1 MMVTRSMMLAE
12 SVEIDI
18 SARSGMK
25 SAVRLS
31 PGPSLGCAK
40 TPQKPSEPSDGHAVA
55 DVLAKVAAGELASL
69 GDVGD
74 RSGDGDVSGQGERF
88 RLTEFWKPTPA
99 SRVAG
104 TAS

>member
-1 MMVTRSMMLAE
+1 MML
-12 SVEIDI
+12 VELVETDI

-25 SAVRLS
+25 SAERLS

-40 TPQKPSEPSDGHAVA
+40 TPQKPSEPSDGQAVA
-55 DVLAKVAAGELASL
+55 DVLAKMAAGELASL

-74 RSGDGDVSGQGERF
+74 RSGDGDVREQGERF

-104 TAS
+104 TAG

>member
-40 TPQKPSEPSDGHAVA
+40 TPQKPSEPSNGHAVA
-55 DVLAKVAAGELASL
+55 DVLVRCSGRTGDAGAVGESIGNDEIRMSL
-69 GDVGD
+69 LVRPGSPRILPDPLP
-74 RSGDGDVSGQGERF
+74 RER
-88 RLTEFWKPTPA
+88 A
-99 SRVAG
+99 GRVR
-104 TAS
+104 